1 MVYLSGM
8 STLITPRRI
17 LIVEENDNPSTDY
30 FVMPYVRKL
39 GLPISKLHWKDVP
52 TAEQLDQAL
61 VIIVRYLTPEWKKYL
76 EQARDQIAALT
87 YFMDDDIPDTT
98 ASRGLPLK
106 YRFKLARYG
115 AWQFSW
121 MMKQRAQLWV
131 STDFLTTKYAT
142 YQPIQLTPQQI
153 PTSTERYRV
162 FYHATASHRAEIEW
176 LHPVIAATLEQEPKI
191 NFEIIGDH
199 LTHKL
204 YRKLPRTTV
213 VNPMSWGAYQ
223 HFIAQPG
230 RHLGLAPYIES
241 PFNAA
246 RSYTKVFDIQRAGAR
261 GIYAEGGPWG
271 QRQDSEKMVLLPM
284 VEEVWVEEIT
294 KQFSREMTNVPME
307 NDRS

>member
-1 MVYLSGM
+1 M
-8 STLITPRRI
+8 LIQPKRV

-30 FVMPYVRKL
+30 FVMPHAQTL
-39 GLPISKLHWKDVP
+39 GLPIIRLHWKGVP

-61 VIIVRYLTPEWKKYL
+61 VIIVRYLTPAWKKYL
-76 EQARDQIAALT
+76 EQARDQISALA

-115 AWQFSW
+115 AWQFNW
-121 MMKQRAQLWV
+121 LMKQRAQLWV
-131 STDFLTTKYAT
+131 STEFLKNKYAP

-153 PTSTERYRV
+153 PIPTVRYRV

-176 LHPVIAATLEQEPKI
+176 LHPVMAAVLEKEPRI
-191 NFEIIGDH
+191 DFEIIGDH
-199 LTHKL
+199 QTHKL

-230 RHLGLAPYIES
+230 RHLGLAPYIKS

-261 GIYAEGGPWG
+261 GIYAEDGPWG
-271 QRQDSEKMVLLPM
+271 RQLIEEKMVLLPM
-284 VEEVWVEEIT
+284 TKDVWLDEICRAT
-294 KQFSREMTNVPME
+294 QKDIHLEAN
-307 NDRS
+307 RSH

>member
-17 LIVEENDNPSTDY
+17 LIVEENNNPSTDY
-30 FVMPYVRKL
+30 FVMPYAKKL
-39 GLPISKLHWKDVP
+39 ELQISKLYWKDVP
-52 TAEQLDQAL
+52 TTEQLDQAL
-61 VIIVRYLTPEWKKYL
+61 VIIVRYQTPTWKKHL
-76 EQARDQIAALT
+76 EQASNQIATLA

-115 AWQFSW
+115 AWQFTW
-121 MMKQRAQLWV
+121 LMQQRAQLWV
-131 STDFLTTKYAT
+131 STEFLKNKYAS

-153 PTSTERYRV
+153 SVPTERYRV

-176 LHPVIAATLEQEPKI
+176 LHPVIAASLEQEPKI
-191 NFEIIGDH
+191 DFEIIGDH
-199 LTHKL
+199 QTHKL

-223 HFIAQPG
+223 SFIAQPG
-230 RHLGLAPYIES
+230 RHLGLAPYINS

-246 RSYTKVFDIQRAGAR
+246 RSHTKVFDIQRAGVR
-261 GIYAEGGPWG
+261 GIYAEDGPWG
-271 QRQDSEKMVLLPM
+271 RHQDRENMVLLPM
-284 VEEVWVEEIT
+284 VEEAWVDEIT
-294 KQFSREMTNVPME
+294 KQSGLG
-307 NDRS
+307 D

>member
-1 MVYLSGM
+1 M

-30 FVMPYVRKL
+30 FVMPHVKKL
-39 GLPISKLHWKDVP
+39 GLPIAKLHWKDVP
-52 TAEQLDQAL
+52 TALQLDQAL
-61 VIIVRYLTPEWKKYL
+61 VIIVRYLTPAWKRHL
-76 EQARDQIAALT
+76 ELASKQVAALA

-121 MMKQRAQLWV
+121 LMKQHAQLWV
-131 STDFLTTKYAT
+131 STDFLKNKYAS

-153 PTSTERYRV
+153 PTPTERYRV

-176 LHPVIAATLEQEPKI
+176 LYPVMAAVLEKESKI
-191 NFEIIGDH
+191 DFEIIGDH
-199 LTHKL
+199 QSHKL

-223 HFIAQPG
+223 SFIAQPG

-246 RSYTKVFDIQRAGAR
+246 RSFTKVFDIQRAGAR
-261 GIYAEGGPWG
+261 GIYAVGGPWS
-271 QRQDSEKMVLLPM
+271 QHQDREKMVLLPM
-284 VEEVWVEEIT
+284 EKEVWMNEIIKEFT
-294 KQFSREMTNVPME
+294 EIIKYAESKDPSGEPT
-307 NDRS
+307 D

>member
-1 MVYLSGM
+1 MP
-8 STLITPRRI
+8 TPIQPRHI

-30 FVMPYVRKL
+30 FVLPHVNTLGFPITKL
-39 GLPISKLHWKDVP
+39 QWKDVP
-52 TAEQLDQAL
+52 TAEQLDQAF
-61 VIIVRYLTPEWKKYL
+61 VIIVRYLTPAWKSHL
-76 EQARDQIAALT
+76 MRAGQNIAALA

-115 AWQFSW
+115 AWQFNW
-121 MMKQRAQLWV
+121 LMQQHAQLWV
-131 STDFLTTKYAT
+131 STDFLKTKYAVH
-142 YQPIQLTPQQI
+142 QPLQLTPQQI
-153 PTSTERYRV
+153 PTATERYRV
-162 FYHATASHRAEIEW
+162 FYHATASHHVEIEW
-176 LHPVIAATLEQEPKI
+176 LHPVIAAVLEKEPRI
-191 NFEIIGDH
+191 DFEIIGDH
-199 LTHKL
+199 QTHKL

-230 RHLGLAPYIES
+230 RNLGLAPYVES

-271 QRQDSEKMVLLPM
+271 RHQDVEKMVLLPM
-284 VEEVWVEEIT
+284 VEQAWVEEIIR
-294 KQFSREMTNVPME
+294 QARVCLS
-307 NDRS
+307 

>member
-1 MVYLSGM
+1 M
-8 STLITPRRI
+8 SMLIQPQRI
-17 LIVEENDNPSTDY
+17 LIIEENDNPSTDY
-30 FVMPYVRKL
+30 FVMPHAQTL
-39 GLPISKLHWKDVP
+39 GLPISRLHWKDVP
-52 TAEQLDQAL
+52 TTEQLDQAL
-61 VIIVRYLTPEWKKYL
+61 VIIVRYLTPAWKKNL
-76 EQARDQIAALT
+76 EQARDQIAALA

-121 MMKQRAQLWV
+121 LMKQRAQLWV
-131 STDFLTTKYAT
+131 STDFLKNKYT
-142 YQPIQLTPQQI
+142 PYQPTQLKPQQI
-153 PTSTERYRV
+153 PSLTERYRV

-176 LHPVIAATLEQEPKI
+176 LHPVIAAVLEQEPKI
-191 NFEIIGDH
+191 DFEIIGDH
-199 LTHKL
+199 QTHNL

-271 QRQDSEKMVLLPM
+271 RHQDPEKMLLLPM
-284 VEEVWVEEIT
+284 VEEVWVNEIAR
-294 KQFSREMTNVPME
+294 KARNWLGS
-307 NDRS
+307 